1 VKHGTELVP
10 HAKVMTD
17 LKESLSKVAEVINSD
32 TIHYVDI
39 PVHGN
44 VGDILIMAGTIKFL
58 EENGI
63 RRTQTSGYFN
73 YSPNWAEPG
82 VPIVFHGGGNL
93 GDLYACPQAIREEV
107 VSKCHGNRIVVLPQT
122 IHFSDTE
129 KYEACCAIF
138 SKHPDLHIFVRDAK
152 SVTLARRMTPNVYL
166 SPDMAH
172 QLWPMAKPP
181 RQGCGKL
188 RFLRTDDERGSEHSS
203 DEQKSID
210 WPELIGWHGTILRA
224 YSKIG
229 QLPLIRSFRLTANLH
244 SAGWLRYSSYLIER
258 SASYFS
264 KHAEVDTD
272 RLHGHILSSLLGI
285 RNTVR
290 DNSYGKNG
298 NYVSCWT
305 QTSNLV
311 RSVKQIEHG
320 DY

>member
-1 VKHGTELVP
+1 MKQGTELIP
-10 HAKVMTD
+10 HATVMAN

-32 TIHYVDI
+32 SIHYVDI

-58 EENGI
+58 EDYGI
-63 RRTQTSGYFN
+63 RRAQTSAYFN
-73 YSPNWAEPG
+73 YRSNWAEPG

-122 IHFSDTE
+122 IHFSDDE
-129 KYEACCAIF
+129 KYEACCSIF

-152 SVTLARRMTPNVYL
+152 SVELARRMTPNVYL

-172 QLWPMAKPP
+172 QLWPMNKP
-181 RQGCGKL
+181 RLEGDGKL
-188 RFLRTDDERGSEHSS
+188 RFLRTDDERGSEHSPE
-203 DEQKSID
+203 EQRSID
-210 WPELIGWHGTILRA
+210 WPQLIGRHGTILRA

-229 QLPLIRSFRLTANLH
+229 QLPIIRNFQSAANLH
-244 SAGWLRYSSYLIER
+244 SAVWLRYSNYLIAR

-264 KHAEVDTD
+264 KYSEVDTD

-285 RNTVR
+285 SNTVR

-305 QTSNLV
+305 RTSDLV

-320 DY
+320 D